1 MREQQ
6 KHKAE
11 FMVCFLDFVLSLPL
25 TLLSEGRYAQFFD
38 LLRILNVSACFSG
51 NAVVSES
58 YDGFGMTALH
68 NALFKFVTNTRLAFL
83 FPYKYVRSCYRS
95 FWFCTLQFD
104 IMKVVFASA
113 LVVASADFAEF
124 KDETEKF
131 TIPMMWRHTTRQTTT
146 CRMLPSERPEFA
158 FRIW

>member
-1 MREQQ
+1 M
-6 KHKAE
+6 H
-11 FMVCFLDFVLSLPL
+11 S
-25 TLLSEGRYAQFFD
+25 FFD

-68 NALFKFVTNTRLAFL
+68 NALFNFVTNTRLACCSI
-83 FPYKYVRSCYRS
+83 KIVRSFYRS

-113 LVVASADFAEF
+113 LVLASADFAEF

-158 FRIW
+158 F

>member
-1 MREQQ
+1 MNAQNLGF
-6 KHKAE
+6 E
-11 FMVCFLDFVLSLPL
+11 FGVDVDVDVDV
-25 TLLSEGRYAQFFD
+25 GVD
-38 LLRILNVSACFSG
+38 VDVDVG
-51 NAVVSES
+51 
-58 YDGFGMTALH
+58 D
-68 NALFKFVTNTRLAFL
+68 ALFNFVTKTRLDLFFL
-83 FPYKYVRSCYRS
+83 ICQRSMYPS

-113 LVVASADFAEF
+113 LVLASADFAEF
-124 KDETEKF
+124 KDATEKF